1 MTAPPPASR
10 PRVVDLAFW
19 CFIGGAVIMIVG
31 GLMASTAT
39 YEGGRAAIP
48 ETVSDDEVRNYLTI
62 YLFTGIGSV
71 VAAGAL
77 AFLAGRARR
86 GDARYRLA
94 LLGLAFA
101 TFVVI
106 GLLAVG
112 IGVAQ
117 PVILL
122 GLFPI
127 LIGILLLVQPSA
139 RTWYAREDQP

>member
-1 MTAPPPASR
+1 MTAASPPSR

-19 CFIGGAVIMIVG
+19 CFIGAAVIMIVG

-39 YEGGRAAIP
+39 YDSARSAIP
-48 ETVSDDEVRNYLTI
+48 TTVSDDQVRNYLTI
-62 YLFTGIGSV
+62 YRFTGIGAA
-71 VAAGAL
+71 VAAVAL

-86 GDARYRLA
+86 GDARFRLA

-106 GLLAVG
+106 GLLAIG
-112 IGVAQ
+112 MGVAQ

-122 GLFPI
+122 GLFPL
-127 LIGILLLVQPSA
+127 LIGILLIVQPSA
-139 RTWYAREDQP
+139 RTWYAHEDQP

>member
-1 MTAPPPASR
+1 MNAPTPPSR

-19 CFIGGAVIMIVG
+19 SFVVAAVIMIVG

-39 YEGGRAAIP
+39 YDVARAAIP
-48 ETVSDDEVRNYLTI
+48 QTMSDDQVRNYLTI
-62 YLFTGIGSV
+62 YRYTGIGAV

-86 GDARYRLA
+86 GDARFRLA
-94 LLGLAFA
+94 TLGLAFA

-106 GLLAVG
+106 GLLAIGV
-112 IGVAQ
+112 GVAQ

-122 GLFPI
+122 GLFPL
-127 LIGILLLVQPSA
+127 LIGTLLFVQPSA
-139 RTWYAREDQP
+139 RLWYAQEELS

>member
-1 MTAPPPASR
+1 MTAAPSENR
-10 PRVVDLAFW
+10 PGVVDLAFW
-19 CFIGGAVIMIVG
+19 CFIGAAVIMIVG

-39 YEGGRAAIP
+39 YDSARAAIP
-48 ETVSDDEVRNYLTI
+48 ATVSDDEVRNYLTI
-62 YLFTGIGSV
+62 YRFTGVGSV

-106 GLLAVG
+106 GLLAIG

-122 GLFPI
+122 GLFPV

-139 RTWYAREDQP
+139 RTWYAREDQL